1 MTESNPAAIP
11 ARIDPPTNVRWRVLA
26 VLVFVG
32 FVSYLLRGNLSI
44 AGTTIVKDLQITEIQ
59 WGWVMAAFP
68 LGYALFQFP
77 GGCWGDRRGP
87 RLTLTLIAIAWG
99 VLIAVTSLTP
109 SRELAPVFL
118 VIGFLVTVQFLVGAA
133 HAPVFPIVVCAIE
146 RWFPVGRWA
155 LPNGLSSSGL
165 TIGLAATASALPWLI
180 GNLGWRVSFLVLAP
194 FAFATAAL
202 WWWYARDRPEQ
213 HPAIN
218 AAELELISKN
228 AAPVPCSDGGEPA
241 WRRVLKNRDAL
252 FATLSYSCMN
262 YVFYVVF
269 SWGFYYL
276 VTIRGFAAQE
286 AGFLTSAQ
294 WLAGA
299 AGAFLG
305 GWSGDWLCHR
315 IGLRWGCRWPIIV
328 GSGVSALLLIGVAY
342 HPNAYVAAAMLGACF
357 FFNQFTEG
365 AYAAAGSA
373 IGGRHAGAA
382 YGLMNTGA
390 NLMGFIN
397 AILLSSVAALL
408 GWKIAIAMGSVFA
421 LLALVLILLSR
432 VDRQMDQAD

>member
-1 MTESNPAAIP
+1 MT
-11 ARIDPPTNVRWRVLA
+11 DPSQETPSPVTRPTNVRWRILSS
-26 VLVFVG
+26 LVIIA

-44 AGTTIVKDLQITEIQ
+44 AGPSIVEDLQLTEIQ

-77 GGCWGDRRGP
+77 GGCWGDRKGP
-87 RLTLTLIAIAWG
+87 RLTLTLITIAWG
-99 VLIAVTSLTP
+99 VLIALTSLTP
-109 SRELAPVFL
+109 SREIAPVFL
-118 VIGFLVTVQFLVGAA
+118 IIGFLLTVQFLVGAT
-133 HAPVFPIVVCAIE
+133 HAPVFPITVCAIE

-155 LPNGLSSSGL
+155 LPNGLTSSGL
-165 TIGLAATASALPWLI
+165 TIGLAATASTLPWLM
-180 GNLGWRVSFLVLAP
+180 GQFGWRVSFLILAP
-194 FAFATAAL
+194 FAFMAAAL

-213 HPAIN
+213 HSAVN
-218 AAELELISKN
+218 VAELELITTIVEQ
-228 AAPVPCSDGGEPA
+228 APSSESTAPA

-252 FATLSYSCMN
+252 FVMLSYSCMN

-299 AGAFLG
+299 AGAFSG
-305 GWSGDWLCHR
+305 GWFGDWLCNR
-315 IGLRWGCRWPIIV
+315 IGLRWGCRWPIVV
-328 GSGVSALLLIGVAY
+328 GSGISALLLIGVAL

-365 AYAAAGSA
+365 AYAANGAA
-373 IGGRHAGAA
+373 IGGVHSGAV

-397 AILLSSVAALL
+397 ALLLSSVAALL
-408 GWKIAIAMGSVFA
+408 GWVTAIAMGAVFA
-421 LLALVLILLSR
+421 VLAVVLILLSKA
-432 VDRQMDQAD
+432 DRQMDQRA